1 VFPREMTKYCLKQN
15 AMIYFSL
22 LERQSFGEAW
32 AEVRLGPTPET
43 AWIGSETEDKI
54 FLLESAVTH

>member
-1 VFPREMTKYCLKQN
+1 
-15 AMIYFSL
+15 MIYFSL